1 MRLTILV
8 VAALAAGG
16 CKKSDENK
24 GAEPDKAPPKTTA
37 PADAAP
43 AAEKADEPIKVA
55 DAGLATP
62 ESVLHD
68 TVHDLYLVSNINGS
82 PFEADGNGFISR
94 VGNDGKVS
102 ELKWIDG
109 EAEKITLNAPKGM
122 AVASGVLYVADV
134 DTVRKFDAVT
144 GAPSGEIKIKG
155 ASFLNDVVAK
165 GTTVY
170 VSDSGFKPGKEG
182 FAPSGTD
189 AVYAIDQ
196 QDKVTKLVS
205 GKDLNRPNGLLMV
218 GDALHVVPFGGKD
231 VVRIDPASKKKEK
244 VGELPHGAADGVVAT
259 GDGRILVSSWECGC
273 LMAGPPEGPFEIVA
287 KDLKSPADIGWDAE
301 RKRVLVPHF
310 EDSALTIMPLPAAGS
325 APGGAAPGGA
335 APGGEGAAAPA
346 AGDAAPAG
354 AAPAGDETP

>member
-16 CKKSDENK
+16 CKKGDENK
-24 GAEPDKAPPKTTA
+24 GGAEPDKAPPKTTA
-37 PADAAP
+37 PSDAAP
-43 AAEKADEPIKVA
+43 AAEKPDEPIKVA

-82 PFEADGNGFISR
+82 PFDIDGNGFISR

-109 EAEKITLNAPKGM
+109 EAEKVTLNAPKGM

-134 DTVRKFDAVT
+134 DTVRRFDAVT
-144 GAPSGEIKIKG
+144 GAPDGEIKIKG
-155 ASFLNDVVAK
+155 ATFLNDVVAK

-189 AVYAIDQ
+189 AVYAIDGQ
-196 QDKVTKLVS
+196 GKVTKLVS
-205 GKDLNRPNGLLMV
+205 GKDLNRPNGLAMV
-218 GDALHVVPFGGKD
+218 GDALHMVAFGGKD

-244 VGELPHGAADGVVAT
+244 VGELPHGGADGVIAT
-259 GDGRILVSSWECGC
+259 GDGRLLVSSWECGC

-301 RKRVLVPHF
+301 RKRVVVPHF
-310 EDSALTIMPLPAAGS
+310 EESALTIMPLPAAGE
-325 APGGAAPGGA
+325 GGAAPGGA
-335 APGGEGAAAPA
+335 GGAGAPA